1 MIALCKNSTY
11 LAFIFFVMTL
21 TACDSKVKE
30 DVAAIRAIKEAE
42 QKTQLEREKSDHK
55 AMDDMAKG
63 LARPVT
69 KYPF

>member
-1 MIALCKNSTY
+1 MAALCKYLKY
-11 LAFIFFVMTL
+11 LAFIFFAMTL
-21 TACDSKVKE
+21 TACDSKAKE

-63 LARPVT
+63 LAKPVT

>member
-1 MIALCKNSTY
+1 MA
-11 LAFIFFVMTL
+11 L

>member
-1 MIALCKNSTY
+1 MAALCKNSKY
-11 LAFIFFVMTL
+11 LAFIFFAMAL